1 MMALVLKDLMT
12 IQRQLKTQAF
22 FLLFILFIAIFMQQ
36 GPMLFAFITFIAAM
50 QAITVLTYDELCNWD
65 KFANTLP
72 ITKSDIVLSKYLLG
86 IALMLMGLTIA
97 LPFAFLINQ
106 FADNAD
112 TMDLFVIFSLIATA
126 AFCMLAL
133 LLPIYIKF
141 GSVKGRMVL
150 IGVCFVPVFLYG
162 LLENHIAQF
171 LPKLLELQN
180 LSYFAPI
187 IGLVILWLSSL
198 ISTAIYERK
207 DF

>member
-1 MMALVLKDLMT
+1 MALVLKDLMT
-12 IQRQLKTQAF
+12 IQRQLKMQAF

-36 GPMLFAFITFIAAM
+36 GPMLFAFITFISAI
-50 QAITVLTYDELCNWD
+50 QAITALTYDELCNWD

-72 ITKSDIVLSKYLLG
+72 ITKGDIVLSKYLLG
-86 IALMLMGLTIA
+86 IALMLIGLTIA

-106 FADNAD
+106 FADNGD
-112 TMDLFVIFSLIATA
+112 TIDFFIVFSLIVTA

-150 IGVCFVPVFLYG
+150 IAACFVPGFLIG
-162 LLENHIAQF
+162 LLEDHVAKF
-171 LPKLLELQN
+171 LPILLELKN

-187 IGLVILWLSSL
+187 AGLIILWLSSL
-198 ISTAIYERK
+198 ISTAIYEKK

>member
-12 IQRQLKTQAF
+12 LQRQLKTQAF
-22 FLLFILFIAIFMQQ
+22 LLIFILFIAIFMQQ

-50 QAITVLTYDELCNWD
+50 QAITALTYDELCNWD
-65 KFANTLP
+65 KFANALP
-72 ITKSDIVLSKYLLG
+72 VTKSDIVLSKYLLG
-86 IALMLMGLTIA
+86 IALMLIGLTIA
-97 LPFAFLINQ
+97 LPFAFLINH
-106 FADNAD
+106 FADNGE
-112 TMDLFVIFSLIATA
+112 TMDFFLTFSLIVTA
-126 AFCMLAL
+126 AFCLLAL

-141 GSVKGRMVL
+141 GSVKGRMLLVAA
-150 IGVCFVPVFLYG
+150 CFVPGFVVG
-162 LLENHIAQF
+162 LLEDHVAPF

-187 IGLVILWLSSL
+187 AGLVILWLSSL